1 MPGGG
6 WDRRVASPT
15 SDNEGCVLSVI
26 ARRRSRRSN
35 PAAARDSLD
44 CFAPLAMTAEGVRV
58 AGMFQPSRGVPHP
71 TPLRGATFSR
81 GREKDSRANLPP
93 SPSPSPRGRG
103 VRVAGMSQPSRGVPH
118 PTPLRGATFSRGREK
133 DSRANLPPSPSPSPR
148 GGGVRV
154 VGMFQPSPSVPHP
167 TPLRGATFSHWW
179 EKGGAIERKLRG
191 FNAFAPLGPL
201 KNCRGS
207 GTTGASP
214 GFLVIAE
221 SAGGVLDNL
230 RRLNHEQRT

>member
-1 MPGGG
+1 MKGASFPSLRGGEADEAIQRPRQLRSGLLRSARNDGGG
-6 WDRRVASPT
+6 RAGRWDVPTQPRRPSSDSAS
-15 SDNEGCVLSVI
+15 
-26 ARRRSRRSN
+26 R
-35 PAAARDSLD
+35 
-44 CFAPLAMTAEGVRV
+44 
-58 AGMFQPSRGVPHP
+58 
-71 TPLRGATFSR
+71 ATFSR